1 MCNCPVNEVVCGNL
15 CIGTAKC
22 CADVNCPPTSE
33 VATTTCAGAPGGTCE
48 ILTCIP
54 GSGWYDVDKSYANGC
69 ECQDDTVSKSCSSPT
84 SLGSIGVGASAAKT
98 GALPGV
104 GEADFFI
111 VTFPPAGI
119 TNLSYHPKI
128 VLTAGAG
135 IVFDVTVDCAIAV
148 SCSDPASGAGLS
160 STWEEFDSIP
170 APGPGPNSTGAA
182 LGSGGDGTLYIKVYR
197 SSGTPATCA
206 DDQFTIA
213 VSG

>member
-1 MCNCPVNEVVCGNL
+1 VNQVVCGNL
-15 CIGTAKC
+15 CIGNTTC

-33 VATTTCAGAPGGTCE
+33 VATTTCAGAPGGKCE

-69 ECQDDTVSKSCSSPT
+69 ECQDDTVSKTCSSPT
-84 SLGSIGVGASAAKT
+84 SLGSIGVGASAAKA

-111 VTFPPAGI
+111 VTFPPAGR
-119 TNLSYHPKI
+119 TDPSYHPKI
-128 VLTAGAG
+128 VLTAAAG
-135 IVFDVTVDCAIAV
+135 IVFDVTVDCALAV

-160 STWEEFDSIP
+160 STWEEF
-170 APGPGPNSTGAA
+170 GTGPNNPVVCTTGAGFCGGAA

-197 SSGTPATCA
+197 SSGTPTTCA
-206 DDQFTIA
+206 EDQFTIA